1 MIKVGET
8 IITEDVE
15 HILIE
20 LKKQL
25 EINGVKRFAKFIK
38 TNNNIQTN
46 CPFHKDGQEK
56 KPSFGVSTIDG
67 MCHCFGC
74 GWKGTLPEMI
84 SNVFGKD
91 DFGVFGGQWLIK
103 NFVSIEVENRPE
115 LDLNFS
121 RNKNIEQQDF
131 VSEATLSKYR
141 VYHSYMYQRKLTDSI
156 IELFDIGY
164 DEESQCLTFPVRD
177 INGNCVFVAKR
188 SVNTKFFHYP
198 SGVEKP
204 VYGIYE
210 LWQQAKV
217 ASEYEEGKKKQ
228 DYYSLRFFPKEII
241 ICESMIDALT
251 CWVYGKPAV
260 ALNGLGN
267 KLQMQQLRE
276 MPNRKF
282 ILATDMDEA
291 GLRAREFIKAA
302 LRNKIVTE
310 YRWDLKIAK
319 DINDMTKDY
328 FDSLQDNFY

>member
-1 MIKVGET
+1 MIKVGDT

-15 HILIE
+15 HILTE
-20 LKKQL
+20 LKRQL
-25 EINGVKRFAKFIK
+25 EINGIKRFAKFIR

-91 DFGVFGGQWLIK
+91 DFGVFGGQWLIR

-121 RNKNIEQQDF
+121 RSKTIEQQEF

-141 VYHSYMYQRKLTDSI
+141 LYHSYMYQRKLTDEV

-204 VYGIYE
+204 VYGLYE
-210 LWQQAKV
+210 LTKCNYI
-217 ASEYEEGKKKQ
+217 SGDRKTP
-228 DYYSLRFFPKEII
+228 SLI

-267 KLQMQQLRE
+267 ALQMKQLRE
-276 MPNRKF
+276 LPIRKF

-291 GLRAREFIKAA
+291 GLRAREFIRAA

-319 DINDMTKDY
+319 DINDMSKDY
-328 FDSLQDNFY
+328 FDSLQDNFW

>member
-8 IITEDVE
+8 IINEDVE
-15 HILIE
+15 NILTE
-20 LKKQL
+20 LKRQL
-25 EINGVKRFAKFIK
+25 EINGVKRFAKFIR

-91 DFGVFGGQWLIK
+91 DFGVFGGQWLIR

-121 RNKNIEQQDF
+121 RSKTIEQQEF

-141 VYHSYMYQRKLTDSI
+141 LYHSYMYQRKLTDEV

-204 VYGIYE
+204 VYGLYE
-210 LWQQAKV
+210 LTKCNYI
-217 ASEYEEGKKKQ
+217 SGDLKSP
-228 DYYSLRFFPKEII
+228 SLI

-267 KLQMQQLRE
+267 ALQMKQLRE
-276 MPNRKF
+276 LPVRKF

-291 GLRAREFIKAA
+291 GLKAREFIRAA

-319 DINDMTKDY
+319 DINDMSKDY
-328 FDSLQDNFY
+328 FDSLQDNFW

>member
-8 IITEDVE
+8 IINEDVE
-15 HILIE
+15 NILTE
-20 LKKQL
+20 LKRQL
-25 EINGVKRFAKFIK
+25 EINGVKRFAKFIR

-91 DFGVFGGQWLIK
+91 DFGVFGGQWLIR

-121 RNKNIEQQDF
+121 RSKTIEQQEF

-141 VYHSYMYQRKLTDSI
+141 LYHSYMYQRKLTDEV

-204 VYGIYE
+204 VYGLYE
-210 LWQQAKV
+210 LTKCNYI
-217 ASEYEEGKKKQ
+217 SGDRKSP
-228 DYYSLRFFPKEII
+228 SLI

-267 KLQMQQLRE
+267 ALQMKQLRE
-276 MPNRKF
+276 LPVRKF

-291 GLRAREFIKAA
+291 GLKAREFIRAA

-319 DINDMTKDY
+319 DINDMSKDY
-328 FDSLQDNFY
+328 FDSLQDNFW